1 MHRAIWQLLIGCI
14 RSRSFASTGPMVSKQ
29 AGYKVVKGVLA
40 GGLLFLVSS
49 SLVWAM
55 GSRVPA
61 VGTAAEEFRLV
72 DLEGKQQSLSQYRGK
87 IVLVNFWAT
96 WCKPCTTE
104 MPAMQTAYDQLRDKG
119 FVVLAINELE
129 DEPKVRE
136 HIKKYGH
143 TFPVLMDRDNKVANQ
158 FGVFGLPVSVF
169 IDETGVVREYI
180 KGGLLTE
187 QVILDTVARIQKPET
202 MKAVSLK

>member
-1 MHRAIWQLLIGCI
+1 MRPRKTNPVFVVIALLV
-14 RSRSFASTGPMVSKQ
+14 ASV
-29 AGYKVVKGVLA
+29 
-40 GGLLFLVSS
+40 GLPAFD
-49 SLVWAM
+49 VWSM
-55 GSRVPA
+55 GARVPA
-61 VGTAAEEFRLV
+61 VGMQAEDFHLT

-104 MPAMQTAYDQLRDKG
+104 MPAMQKIYDKLRDKG
-119 FVVLAINELE
+119 FVVLAVNELE
-129 DEPKVRE
+129 DDAQVRE
-136 HIKKYGH
+136 HIKQYGH

-169 IDETGVVREYI
+169 IDEKGVVQEYI

-187 QVILDTVARIQKPET
+187 QKIDETVARIQKQ
-202 MKAVSLK
+202 SR

>member
-1 MHRAIWQLLIGCI
+1 MKHIHFL
-14 RSRSFASTGPMVSKQ
+14 MV
-29 AGYKVVKGVLA
+29 
-40 GGLLFLVSS
+40 GLLVAILGFLPFD
-49 SLVWAM
+49 VWSM

-61 VGTAAEEFRLV
+61 VGMQAEDFRLT
-72 DLEGKQQSLSQYRGK
+72 DLEGKSQSLSQYRGK

-104 MPAMQTAYDQLRDKG
+104 MPAMQASFDKLRDKG

-129 DEPKVRE
+129 DDAKVRE
-136 HIKKYGH
+136 HIKQYGH

-169 IDETGVVREYI
+169 IDQEGRVQEYI

-187 QVILDTVARIQKPET
+187 QKIDDVVARIQKQEPV
-202 MKAVSLK
+202 KSASLR

>member
-1 MHRAIWQLLIGCI
+1 MMTTIGS
-14 RSRSFASTGPMVSKQ
+14 RSRWFAT
-29 AGYKVVKGVLA
+29 
-40 GGLLFLVSS
+40 GLLVVLMAGIGFSQAWS
-49 SLVWAM
+49 M

-61 VGTAAEEFRLV
+61 VGMPVEDFQLA
-72 DLEGKQQSLSQYRGK
+72 DLDGNMQRLSQYRGK
-87 IVLVNFWAT
+87 IVLLNFWAT

-104 MPAMQTAYDQLRDKG
+104 MPAMQASFDKFRDKG

-129 DEPKVRE
+129 DEAKVRE
-136 HIKKYGH
+136 HIKQYGH

-169 IDETGVVREYI
+169 IDQQGRVQEYI

-187 QVILDTVARIQKPET
+187 QMINDTVAKIQRQEPVR
-202 MKAVSLK
+202 AAALR

>member
-1 MHRAIWQLLIGCI
+1 MRST
-14 RSRSFASTGPMVSKQ
+14 RSRQYLVAAGLALVLTG
-29 AGYKVVKGVLA
+29 AI
-40 GGLLFLVSS
+40 GLPHSWS
-49 SLVWAM
+49 M

-61 VGTAAEEFRLV
+61 VGTPADEFRLT
-72 DLEGKQQSLSQYRGK
+72 DLDGKTHNLSQYRGK

-104 MPAMQTAYDQLRDKG
+104 MPAMQASFDKLRDKG

-129 DEPKVRE
+129 DDDKVQA
-136 HIKKYGH
+136 HIKQYGH

-169 IDETGVVREYI
+169 IDQQGRVQEYI

-187 QVILDTVARIQKPET
+187 QMINDVVAKIQQQEPV
-202 MKAVSLK
+202 KAASLR

>member
-1 MHRAIWQLLIGCI
+1 MKSREFKTVFVGILLL
-14 RSRSFASTGPMVSKQ
+14 AT
-29 AGYKVVKGVLA
+29 VVALPAFDGW
-40 GGLLFLVSS
+40 G
-49 SLVWAM
+49 M

-61 VGTAAEEFRLV
+61 VGTAAEDFALV
-72 DLEGKQQSLSQYRGK
+72 GLDGKEQRLSQYRGQV
-87 IVLVNFWAT
+87 VLVNFWAT

-104 MPAMQTAYDQLRDKG
+104 MPAMQATYDRLREKG

-129 DEPKVRE
+129 DETKVRE
-136 HIKKYGH
+136 HIKQYGH

-169 IDETGVVREYI
+169 IDEKGVVQEYI

-187 QVILDTVARIQKPET
+187 QVILDVVARIQKQEPV
-202 MKAVSLK
+202 KAASLR

>member
-1 MHRAIWQLLIGCI
+1 MIVGKETTMMRQYN
-14 RSRSFASTGPMVSKQ
+14 PSK
-29 AGYKVVKGVLA
+29 L
-40 GGLLFLVSS
+40 GLLALSFTLVLGS

-61 VGTAAEEFRLV
+61 VGTSAEDFRLV

-87 IVLVNFWAT
+87 VVLVNFWAT

-104 MPAMQTAYDQLRDKG
+104 MPAMQTTYDKLRDKG

-136 HIKKYGH
+136 HIKQYSH

-169 IDETGVVREYI
+169 IDEKGVVREYI

-187 QVILDTVARIQKPET
+187 QVILDAVARIQKPESV
-202 MKAVSLK
+202 KAASLR

>member
-1 MHRAIWQLLIGCI
+1 MRTKLIHNTRKLGL
-14 RSRSFASTGPMVSKQ
+14 S
-29 AGYKVVKGVLA
+29 VLGLA
-40 GGLLFLVSS
+40 LVLGGGLA
-49 SLVWAM
+49 WGM

-61 VGTAAEEFRLV
+61 VGTPAEDFRLT
-72 DLEGKQQSLSQYRGK
+72 DLEGKQQSLGQFRGK
-87 IVLVNFWAT
+87 VVLVNFWAT

-104 MPAMQTAYDQLRDKG
+104 MPAMQTTYDKLRDKG

-129 DEPKVRE
+129 DDAKVRE
-136 HIKKYGH
+136 HIKQYGH

-169 IDETGVVREYI
+169 IDEKGVVQEYI

-187 QVILDTVARIQKPET
+187 EKIVLTVQRIQGGKP
-202 MKAVSLK
+202 MQAASAK

>member
-1 MHRAIWQLLIGCI
+1 MLGTEEADMRPRKINNLLAA
-14 RSRSFASTGPMVSKQ
+14 FALLVT
-29 AGYKVVKGVLA
+29 LA
-40 GGLLFLVSS
+40 GLPALDAWS
-49 SLVWAM
+49 M

-61 VGTAAEEFRLV
+61 VGVQAEDFSLT
-72 DLEGKQQSLSQYRGK
+72 DLGGKSQSLSQYRGK

-104 MPAMQTAYDQLRDKG
+104 MPAMQTMYDKLRDKG
-119 FVVLAINELE
+119 FVVLAVNELE
-129 DEPKVRE
+129 DDAKVRE
-136 HIKKYGH
+136 HIKQYGH

-169 IDETGVVREYI
+169 IDQEGRVQEYI

-187 QVILDTVARIQKPET
+187 DKIYQTVQRIQENKP
-202 MKAVSLK
+202 MQAASAR

>member
-1 MHRAIWQLLIGCI
+1 MNGFQHSGKGAVMKELSLSAIVALVGILG
-14 RSRSFASTGPMVSKQ
+14 
-29 AGYKVVKGVLA
+29 
-40 GGLLFLVSS
+40 FLP
-49 SLVWAM
+49 LDGWTM

-61 VGTAAEEFRLV
+61 VGTAAEDFHLP
-72 DLEGKQQSLSQYRGK
+72 DLTGKEQSLSQYRGK
-87 IVLVNFWAT
+87 VVLVNFWAT

-104 MPAMQTAYDQLRDKG
+104 MPAMQSIYDKLREKE

-129 DEPKVRE
+129 DEAKVRK
-136 HIKKYGH
+136 HIKQHGH

-169 IDETGVVREYI
+169 IDEKGVVREYI

-187 QVILDTVARIQKPET
+187 QVILDTVARLQKPEP
-202 MKAVSLK
+202 MKAAFLR

>member
-1 MHRAIWQLLIGCI
+1 MI
-14 RSRSFASTGPMVSKQ
+14 RPSF
-29 AGYKVVKGVLA
+29 
-40 GGLLFLVSS
+40 LLFGVFVSFLAFHS
-49 SLVWAM
+49 SDGWSM

-61 VGTAAEEFRLV
+61 VGTPAEDFRLV
-72 DLEGKQQSLSQYRGK
+72 DLEGKSQSLSQYRGK
-87 IVLVNFWAT
+87 VVLVNFWAT

-104 MPAMQTAYDQLRDKG
+104 MPAMQTTYDKLRDKG

-129 DEPKVRE
+129 DDAKVRE
-136 HIKKYGH
+136 HIKQYGH

-169 IDETGVVREYI
+169 IDEKGVVQEYI

-187 QVILDTVARIQKPET
+187 DKIYQAVQRIQGNKP
-202 MKAVSLK
+202 MQAASAK

>member
-1 MHRAIWQLLIGCI
+1 MKVKMTYSKTMLGLLAL
-14 RSRSFASTGPMVSKQ
+14 SLTLLVS
-29 AGYKVVKGVLA
+29 
-40 GGLLFLVSS
+40 GGL
-49 SLVWAM
+49 VWGM

-61 VGTAAEEFRLV
+61 VGMPVENFRLT
-72 DLEGKQQSLSQYRGK
+72 DLEGKPQSLSQYRGK

-104 MPAMQTAYDQLRDKG
+104 MPAMQASFDKLRDKG

-129 DEPKVRE
+129 DDAKVRE
-136 HIKKYGH
+136 HIKQYGH

-169 IDETGVVREYI
+169 IDQQGVVQEYI

-187 QVILDTVARIQKPET
+187 QKIDDVVAKIQKQEPVR
-202 MKAVSLK
+202 AAALR